1 MNEEKSPLLASF
13 CTITMV
19 ACTATYEDIA
29 PYHNSI
35 FFSSYRVENSALG
48 SDFKVILLQRDPR
61 ATINSLSEELQEW
74 LPGATSPQKICG
86 KILQDYTTVMNVSE
100 VEKNTINTSFYCHLI
115 V

>member
-13 CTITMV
+13 CTIYY
-19 ACTATYEDIA
+19 TATYEDIA

-35 FFSSYRVENSALG
+35 FFSSYRDENSALG

>member
-1 MNEEKSPLLASF
+1 MYHYNGS
-13 CTITMV
+13 TG
-19 ACTATYEDIA
+19 TYEDIA

-35 FFSSYRVENSALG
+35 FSSYRDENSALG

-86 KILQDYTTVMNVSE
+86 KILHDYTTVMNVSK
-100 VEKNTINTSFYCHLI
+100 VENATISCQCNKKKASRI
-115 V
+115 